1 MRHRQRRTI
10 WSRKIAKE
18 LLSLEWEPKNLGEG
32 SLGLSL
38 DPSPSSASQY

>member
-10 WSRKIAKE
+10 WSRKTAKE
-18 LLSLEWEPKNLGEG
+18 LLSLEWELGNMGKG

-38 DPSPSSASQY
+38 GPSPFSASHD